1 MIIFISFTTNIF
13 AQKRVKSRDETFK
26 GSIDI
31 NSIPT
36 VTIAELEEHAAKLA
50 LLKQGYD
57 ESKIEVCRGRRK
69 HFRINHKGKINR
81 HRHRSS

>member
-31 NSIPT
+31 KSIPT
-36 VTIAELEEHAAKLA
+36 VTIAELEEHAAKL
-50 LLKQGYD
+50 QGYLPGKAFADTD
-57 ESKIEVCRGRRK
+57 EYQRYQQPPADQQSRGYSR
-69 HFRINHKGKINR
+69 
-81 HRHRSS
+81 